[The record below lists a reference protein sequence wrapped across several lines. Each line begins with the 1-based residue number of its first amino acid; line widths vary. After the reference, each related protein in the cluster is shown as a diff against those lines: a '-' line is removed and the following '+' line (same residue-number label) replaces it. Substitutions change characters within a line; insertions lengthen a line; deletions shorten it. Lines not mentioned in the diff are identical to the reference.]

1 MARSIEAFIVFAC
14 TLLLA
19 GLIIAAGMSF
29 TFEKLSDAVAAAPV
43 KTGMRPSYV
52 ASLPAVRATDL
63 DIAKFVP
70 VEPVGASVA
79 AVQTP
84 APPSLTHEVAVDSLW
99 VRARPDKHS
108 ARVVALERGTRLSV
122 TGSEGRW
129 AAVTGPNGGRG
140 WVYADYLRPL
150 SR

>member
-1 MARSIEAFIVFAC
+1 MVRSIQAFIVFAC

-19 GLIIAAGMSF
+19 GLIIAAGASF

-70 VEPVGASVA
+70 VEPVGAPAAA
-79 AVQTP
+79 AVQ
-84 APPSLTHEVAVDSLW
+84 APPALTHEVAVDRLW
-99 VRARPDKHS
+99 VRAGPDKRS

-140 WVYADYLRPL
+140 WVYSDYIRPL